1 MTCVIHIRSGLHT
14 LNQPSALFIIIIYA
28 NERFIDRTLMI
39 VNVAHFSPRRRYG
52 PDILLAKSEDMTLG
66 RENVVGAIAM
76 QRVFFIKK

>member
-1 MTCVIHIRSGLHT
+1 
-14 LNQPSALFIIIIYA
+14 
-28 NERFIDRTLMI
+28 MI